1 MKNRKPIHRI
11 LAWIGIVLLV
21 AMYIITLILALID
34 HPKAQILFRGALYM
48 TVMIPF
54 LLYAFIL
61 VHKIL
66 TRNHDTFTPEQ
77 LENEDRND

>member
-1 MKNRKPIHRI
+1 MKNKKPLKRI

-21 AMYIITLILALID
+21 AMYVVTLVLALID
-34 HPKAQILFRGALYM
+34 HPLAQMLFRGALYM
-48 TVMIPF
+48 TIMIPF

-66 TRNHDTFTPEQ
+66 SRRNDET
-77 LENEDRND
+77 EDRKD